1 MQNYDGGLL
10 VATSF
15 SRVCCCGGGRFESRC
30 SSTTI
35 IVNHVE
41 QIQAES
47 AEDHPTEKLKRS
59 YNDHLK
65 IVLQTILHARY
76 SPLQLFDHLD
86 KSGGSGTSRQRTE
99 ESEQRCK

>member
-15 SRVCCCGGGRFESRC
+15 SRVCCCGGGRFECRC

-35 IVNHVE
+35 VVNHVE

-47 AEDHPTEKLKRS
+47 AEDHPTEKLK
-59 YNDHLK
+59 
-65 IVLQTILHARY
+65 
-76 SPLQLFDHLD
+76 
-86 KSGGSGTSRQRTE
+86 
-99 ESEQRCK
+99 